1 MDKMIAS
8 VSIIAAAGGGAA
20 LGATPSSILG
30 KSQTPLLIAAA
41 IVLVAAAAFA
51 AYVLSLKKRGL
62 SLAGKGGGAMN
73 TEKGSCAVRI
83 GNAHHIGARESQQDA
98 FIISDIGN
106 QALCRKKGVFAVVAD
121 GMGGLSNGALVSTT
135 ATKSLL
141 GSFNNSNLHGDPATE
156 LLSMLGR
163 ANDDVNAV
171 LGHAGPGKS
180 GSTAVAALIQD
191 GRLYWFSVGDSRIAL
206 VRGGAIFQL
215 NREHTYGSELDEK
228 AAMGELS
235 FEAAKS
241 DPQRSAVTSYLGM
254 GRLEKIDRNV
264 RPLQLLKGDRV
275 LLMTD
280 GVFGTL
286 TDEEI
291 LSTMAFAPFESA
303 ERLGQRIL
311 MKNKPRQ
318 DNFTAIVLECM

>member
-1 MDKMIAS
+1 MSAS
-8 VSIIAAAGGGAA
+8 FLIVATVGGGES
-20 LGATPSSILG
+20 LNIATPSSILG
-30 KSQTPLLIAAA
+30 KSQVPLLIAAA
-41 IVLVAAAAFA
+41 ILLLAAAYA
-51 AYVLSLKKRGL
+51 AYALVLKKRGL
-62 SLAGKGGGAMN
+62 FFTRKGGGTMN
-73 TEKGSCAVRI
+73 APCTVQI
-83 GNAHHIGARESQQDA
+83 GNAHHIGARESQQDS
-98 FIISDIGN
+98 FGISDIGN

-135 ATKSLL
+135 VTKSLL
-141 GSFNNSNLHGDPATE
+141 SSFNSRSFHSDPSTE

-163 ANDDVNAV
+163 ANDEVNAV
-171 LGHAGPGKS
+171 LGHAGPGRS
-180 GSTAVAALIQD
+180 GSTVVAALIQD
-191 GRLYWFSVGDSRIAL
+191 RQLYWFSVGDSRISL

-215 NREHTYGSELDEK
+215 NREHTYGAELDER
-228 AAMGELS
+228 AAMGEIS

-241 DPQRSAVTSYLGM
+241 DPQRNAVTSYLGM

-264 RPLQLLKGDRV
+264 RPMQLLKGDRL

-291 LSTMAFAPFESA
+291 LSTMSLAPHESA
-303 ERLGQRIL
+303 QQLQRLIL
-311 MKNKPRQ
+311 QKNKPKQ

>member
-1 MDKMIAS
+1 MSAS
-8 VSIIAAAGGGAA
+8 FIILAAAGGGEA
-20 LGATPSSILG
+20 LESATSSSILG
-30 KSQTPLLIAAA
+30 KSQVPLLIAAA

-51 AYVLSLKKRGL
+51 AYVLFLKKRGL
-62 SLAGKGGGAMN
+62 FFTRKGGGTMN
-73 TEKGSCAVRI
+73 AEKGPCTVRI

-106 QALCRKKGVFAVVAD
+106 QALFRKKGVFAVVAD

-141 GSFNNSNLHGDPATE
+141 GSFNSRNFQSDPATE

-163 ANDDVNAV
+163 ANDEVNAV

-180 GSTAVAALIQD
+180 GSTVVAALIQD
-191 GRLYWFSVGDSRIAL
+191 RQLYWFSVGDSRISL
-206 VRGGAIFQL
+206 MRGGAIFQL
-215 NREHTYGSELDEK
+215 NREHTYGADLDEK

-264 RPLQLLKGDRV
+264 RPLQLLKGDRL

-291 LSTMAFAPFESA
+291 LSAMAFAPHESA
-303 ERLGQRIL
+303 QRLQQLIL
-311 MKNKPRQ
+311 HKNKPKQ
-318 DNFTAIVLECM
+318 DNFTAIVLECL